1 MEQQAAQQN
10 GEGSVS
16 TSSSNHGTH
25 PIEVARKI
33 AVVAPHTAMAEGPT
47 LSKSESTQED
57 DKFVGT
63 GGPLTPVPSNLAPST
78 GNSFIDPD
86 LSLIA
91 LDDEPTGLNE
101 CSNTTCPSGGL
112 HMVDHKSMVAF
123 AKRVNRLRYHSHCI
137 SGSDY
142 NASLGPS
149 PGTSPSSTS
158 STTGHFNGRSRFM
171 QRSLSCPD
179 IKKPAVDDKEGGLRS
194 KLKLWRISFT

>member
-33 AVVAPHTAMAEGPT
+33 AVVAPHTAMYEGSA
-47 LSKSESTQED
+47 LSKSDSTQED

-63 GGPLTPVPSNLAPST
+63 GGPLTPVPGNLPPST

-86 LSLIA
+86 LSLIS

-101 CSNTTCPSGGL
+101 CSTTTCPSGGL

-137 SGSDY
+137 TGSDY
-142 NASLGPS
+142 NTSLGPS

-158 STTGHFNGRSRFM
+158 GPFNAKSRFM

-179 IKKPAVDDKEGGLRS
+179 IKKPAVDDKEGGSRS
-194 KLKLWRISFT
+194 KFNLLRKL